1 MIRQSLPTV
10 SKVTASNFKEIVSL
24 DTAAF
29 IAYVYE
35 EDQES
40 RAVFTS
46 VAVSHQDQFIFGIA
60 DDYYLAP
67 LGIASP
73 PFIIRYSHLDQVNPV
88 FREGFEVDK
97 IEHFIATYSTPLI
110 GKFSMETYYSYTE
123 VRGSNLNSVH
133 ITDI

>member
-1 MIRQSLPTV
+1 MTN
-10 SKVTASNFKEIVSL
+10 NFKEITSL
-24 DTAAF
+24 DTASL
-29 IAYVYE
+29 IAYIYP

-40 RAVFTS
+40 REVFTS
-46 VAVSHQDQFIFGIA
+46 IAVFHQDQFIFGIA
-60 DDYYLAP
+60 DNSYLAP

-73 PFIIRYSHLDQVNPV
+73 PFIVRYSHLDQVNPV
-88 FREGFEVDK
+88 FREGFEVDR

-110 GKFSMETYYSYTE
+110 GKFSMETYYGYTE

>member
-1 MIRQSLPTV
+1 MIRQGLPTV
-10 SKVTASNFKEIVSL
+10 SKVMASNFKEIISL

-46 VAVSHQDQFIFGIA
+46 VAVSHQDQFIFGMS
-60 DDYYLAP
+60 YNTYLAA
-67 LGIASP
+67 LGITSP
-73 PFIIRYSHLDQVNPV
+73 PFIVRYSHLDQVNPV

-110 GKFSMETYYSYTE
+110 GKFSMETYYGYTE
-123 VRGSNLNSVH
+123 VRGPEDPTK
-133 ITDI
+133 IPFK

>member
-10 SKVTASNFKEIVSL
+10 SKVMTNNFKEITSL
-24 DTAAF
+24 DNAAL
-29 IAYVYE
+29 IAYIYP

-40 RAVFTS
+40 REVFTS
-46 VAVSHQDQFIFGIA
+46 IAVFHQDQFIFGIA
-60 DDYYLAP
+60 DNSYLAP

-110 GKFSMETYYSYTE
+110 GKFSMETYYGYTE